1 MSRER
6 ALGAFPPSILAM
18 GVTVGHAMVA
28 AFLIFVGCAKVST
41 GGATGTGGFVYP
53 SGSGTGA
60 QPGGS
65 SGGGSGTGNAF
76 GHDAGFV
83 TSDTNMA
90 VCQEGQYKFE
100 PKIPTVFLLVDQS
113 GSMFKCRT
121 QGGPMDATGRECAN
135 HADTSWYPLRDG
147 VLTVLQQLQMNVRF
161 GFAAF
166 TGEIGDAMC
175 PVLMPVLPALNNQA
189 AIATS
194 YNALLPPR
202 KGETP
207 TRKALEQVATILKA
221 DTAPGEKFILF
232 VTDGEPDYCDDGN
245 ALCPPD
251 SVVGELQ
258 ILSVAGL
265 KTLVMGISSP
275 LTTISDGVLQAFAN
289 AGAGQ
294 PVAPP
299 FPPGQTLDLNAFY
312 DQCNFIAGWKAD
324 FATTGKPAIRAAT
337 AAGPFAT
344 VGDYVM
350 TGGGTAPVYKPD
362 VSNQT
367 ALINEISRALSGVK
381 SCTFDLN
388 NFDGKMLRV
397 DMTMLST
404 VTVKLM
410 DTVVPFGNTN
420 GWRMNSASELELVG
434 SACDTWRMPEN
445 KNIDIKIPCAAI
457 VIQ

>member
-1 MSRER
+1 VSV
-6 ALGAFPPSILAM
+6 ALVLSIA
-18 GVTVGHAMVA
+18 
-28 AFLIFVGCAKVST
+28 CAKVNT
-41 GGATGTGGFVYP
+41 AGGTGTGGFDYP
-53 SGSGTGA
+53 GASTGG
-60 QPGGS
+60 QIGRGS
-65 SGGGSGTGNAF
+65 SGGGSGTLNTF
-76 GHDAGFV
+76 GQDAGLIS
-83 TSDTNMA
+83 SDANMA
-90 VCQEGQYKFE
+90 VCQEGKYKFE
-100 PKIPTVFLLVDQS
+100 PKIPTVFLIVDQS

-121 QGGPMDATGRECAN
+121 QGGAMDPTGKECAN

-147 VLTVLQQLQMNVRF
+147 VLAVLQQLQMDVRF
-161 GFAAF
+161 GFASF

-175 PVLMPVLPALNNQA
+175 PTLKPVLPALSNQG
-189 AIATS
+189 AIAAS
-194 YNALLPPR
+194 YNALLPPK

-207 TRKALEQVATILKA
+207 TRKALEQVAAILKA
-221 DTAPGEKFILF
+221 DSAPGEKFILF

-258 ILSVAGL
+258 SLSAANL

-324 FATTGKPAIRAAT
+324 FATTGKPAMRAAT

-344 VGDYVM
+344 IGDYVT
-350 TGGGTAPVYKPD
+350 TGAGTAPVFKPD

-388 NFDGKMLRV
+388 NLDGKMLKV
-397 DMTMLST
+397 DMTMLGS
-404 VTVKLM
+404 VTVKVM
-410 DTVVPFGNTN
+410 DGVVPLNETN
-420 GWRMNSASELELVG
+420 GWRMNSPSELELVG
-434 SACDTWRMPEN
+434 SACDNWRMPQN
-445 KNIDIKIPCAAI
+445 MNIDIQIPCLAI